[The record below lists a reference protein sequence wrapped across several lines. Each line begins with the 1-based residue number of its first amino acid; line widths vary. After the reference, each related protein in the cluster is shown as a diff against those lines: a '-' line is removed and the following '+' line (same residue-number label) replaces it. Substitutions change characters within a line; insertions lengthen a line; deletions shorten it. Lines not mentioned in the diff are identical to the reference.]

1 MEPTLAQ
8 LTALGAALFVKHF
21 LADGPL
27 QTPYQI
33 VHKGIWFHPGGLLH
47 SGIHAGLTTVC
58 LIVWCALLGI
68 GALPVLISAV
78 AVGEFAIHYVTDLAK
93 KRIDDHRKW
102 STPGFASGGERE
114 LVIHDPAAYF
124 ALFLAD
130 QMIHS
135 LTYVAIVYT
144 VGASLA
150 TRA

>member
-8 LTALGAALFVKHF
+8 LAALGAVLFVKHF

-33 VHKGIWFHPGGLLH
+33 DNKGIWFHPGGLLH
-47 SGIHAGLTTVC
+47 AGIHTGLTAVC
-58 LIVWCALLGI
+58 LIAWCALTGI
-68 GALPVLISAV
+68 GAQPVLIAAL
-78 AVGEFAIHYVTDLAK
+78 AVGEFAIHYLTDLVK
-93 KRIDDHRKW
+93 KRIDDQREW
-102 STPGFASGGERE
+102 STPGFESGAERE

-124 ALFLAD
+124 TLLLAD

-135 LTYVAIVYT
+135 LTYVAIVYA
-144 VGASLA
+144 VGATLA